1 MVLRSLR
8 RPPTSSAPLLAAF
21 RLRAA
26 LPMSR
31 LLTASHGPLPE
42 VSPMGCRIVRTIA
55 MGSRSGGVPGAVLIH
70 RPRTGRDNVG
80 EMRRPLLPII
90 PQNTCCCG
98 TICQLFRARA
108 RVPAAKRV
116 K

>member
-1 MVLRSLR
+1 
-8 RPPTSSAPLLAAF
+8 
-21 RLRAA
+21 
-26 LPMSR
+26 
-31 LLTASHGPLPE
+31 
-42 VSPMGCRIVRTIA
+42 MGCRIVRTIA

-98 TICQLFRARA
+98 TICQLFLAPCQGSGSQVGEVKARRGEIRKSRASRA
-108 RVPAAKRV
+108 GRGWV
-116 K
+116 